1 MRHVIIG
8 VDSVTEN
15 YTLDNNVL
23 CAVCRY
29 YLAASL
35 SLTEAQVKVWFQ
47 NRRIKWRKQTLE
59 QQHARLA
66 SIYANNNSASD
77 SDDDSGEERDEERTP
92 TARLNTLCSVA
103 EGVVGAEDVGDG
115 GVVAGGVR
123 A

>member
-1 MRHVIIG
+1 M
-8 VDSVTEN
+8 
-15 YTLDNNVL
+15 
-23 CAVCRY
+23 
-29 YLAASL
+29 
-35 SLTEAQVKVWFQ
+35 KVWFQ

-92 TARLNTLCSVA
+92 AARLSTLCSVA

-115 GVVAGGVR
+115 GVVAAGVR